1 MVHVRMG
8 LFWDIKIFKK
18 LNFVSV
24 VQCQKTCLR
33 DFQGVQLSMQ
43 WVFVQNFEHSRVP
56 NFYIFRCSH
65 HVPFVESN
73 FSNGWANKQ
82 LDAWDSVTWS
92 PPFNNALWTSQSNNR
107 IGSVLPHDS
116 VWIFGYVIGN
126 DLTGCCI
133 IVFELSL
140 IIRCEQKVIRKVLKP
155 QRFVKF
161 VKFNAS
167 VIINESM
174 RNLWKCI
181 HLIIV

>member
-1 MVHVRMG
+1 
-8 LFWDIKIFKK
+8 
-18 LNFVSV
+18 
-24 VQCQKTCLR
+24 
-33 DFQGVQLSMQ
+33 
-43 WVFVQNFEHSRVP
+43 
-56 NFYIFRCSH
+56 
-65 HVPFVESN
+65 
-73 FSNGWANKQ
+73 
-82 LDAWDSVTWS
+82 
-92 PPFNNALWTSQSNNR
+92 
-107 IGSVLPHDS
+107 
-116 VWIFGYVIGN
+116 VIGN